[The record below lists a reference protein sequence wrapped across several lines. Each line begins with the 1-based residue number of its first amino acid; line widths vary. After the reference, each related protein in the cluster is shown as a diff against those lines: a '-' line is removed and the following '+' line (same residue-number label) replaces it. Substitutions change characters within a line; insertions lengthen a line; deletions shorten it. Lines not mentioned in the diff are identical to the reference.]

1 MSSHSHSH
9 SPASETSEL
18 PHTPSASSSATT
30 ERSCATCRRRKV
42 RCDKKCPCT
51 PCTRGGHTCSYPPKE
66 PRAPRV
72 RKATINDVAS
82 RISRLEQ
89 TLTTI
94 PVREPQP
101 HPHLKD
107 SPRSPRTVITGLH
120 AAPLST
126 SPAGGQGTAQTVGS
140 PHPGGEILLDK
151 GSSSQYFNE
160 VLVSRVIGQVCLPI
174 LCLSC
179 TVHLQKCLVS
189 APMDLISLTRSI
201 GE

>member
-1 MSSHSHSH
+1 MSSHSPS
-9 SPASETSEL
+9 SETSEL
-18 PHTPSASSSATT
+18 PHTPASISASST

-94 PVREPQP
+94 PVRDTHAYPP
-101 HPHLKD
+101 PHLKD
-107 SPRSPRTVITGLH
+107 SPTSPRTVIAGPH

-140 PHPGGEILLDK
+140 PHGGREILLEK
-151 GSSSQYFNE
+151 GSSTQYFNE
-160 VLVSRVIGQVCLPI
+160 VLVSRVVGQVCLPV
-174 LCLSC
+174 LSLSYS
-179 TVHLQKCLVS
+179 HKKL
-189 APMDLISLTRSI
+189 
-201 GE
+201 